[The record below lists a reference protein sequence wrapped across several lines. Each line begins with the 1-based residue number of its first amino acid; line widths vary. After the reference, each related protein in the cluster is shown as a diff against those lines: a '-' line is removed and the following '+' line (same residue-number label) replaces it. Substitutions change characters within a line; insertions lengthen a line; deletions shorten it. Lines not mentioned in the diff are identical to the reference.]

1 MITKNEFE
9 EIYPLVNEIVDF
21 TNSFANENNPLF
33 KYLKTRGEVYG
44 SNDLMKIIHS
54 NLLADLLHCYFA
66 LGYQQ
71 NYYSEYYLLFD
82 LLQYAFWFE
91 KDHFSYEDF
100 EEYASSPSNVQ
111 YFSKGFNNA
120 KRDNDSVHFPALFI
134 RLIEVDQLRGA
145 TYISI
150 LKKIPTHYQKTKMKI
165 QDQKIN

>member
-1 MITKNEFE
+1 MINKKQFE
-9 EIYPLVNEIVDF
+9 EIYPLVNEIVAFSD
-21 TNSFANENNPLF
+21 SFANEDNPLF

-44 SNDLMKIIHS
+44 SYIIRS

-91 KDHFSYEDF
+91 T
-100 EEYASSPSNVQ
+100 SNVQ

-150 LKKIPTHYQKTKMKI
+150 LKKLPTHYHKTKMKI